1 MGKRERVILSFWR
14 IFQFKKRK
22 NWKKNTGIQKETRTS
37 SHIKRRINETLDRV
51 RPRVLVPDLGFHVLL
66 RIVLLLLQS
75 VQEKVEEETVV
86 AKLKF
91 FLNHIV
97 VLRYI
102 KKRLHGGVG
111 TALLFGC

>member
-1 MGKRERVILSFWR
+1 VTKAALSSVFYGKREGYLLENFPI
-14 IFQFKKRK
+14 QKRK
-22 NWKKNTGIQKETRTS
+22 KKSTRDYFCLHS
-37 SHIKRRINETLDRV
+37 NIIKRINETLDRV

-91 FLNHIV
+91 F
-97 VLRYI
+97 
-102 KKRLHGGVG
+102 
-111 TALLFGC
+111 

>member
-1 MGKRERVILSFWR
+1 MTKAALSSVFYGKRERVIFLENFP
-14 IFQFKKRK
+14 IQKRK
-22 NWKKNTGIQKETRTS
+22 NWKKKIFNKKETHLLHHTS
-37 SHIKRRINETLDRV
+37 KRRINETLDRV

-91 FLNHIV
+91 F
-97 VLRYI
+97 
-102 KKRLHGGVG
+102 
-111 TALLFGC
+111 F